1 VFKRALNAIENI
13 MSSPR
18 ASSHLLALLPD
29 ANPEGLAETLV
40 AFANSDGG
48 TIVLGFAENGRVASR
63 VTPEEIESALRQA
76 AAGTK
81 PPVRA
86 ALEPSGTASADGPA
100 LMIRVPRSVDLHSVE
115 DGRVFVR
122 VGAENRALTGDE
134 IRNLATTKATG
145 DYEMESPAGAT
156 LAELDEATV
165 AEYIEKRE
173 ARTRRKLNIE
183 PPILEN
189 ARGLL
194 QEIGA
199 INHAG
204 VPTVAG
210 ILLFGRNPQAYLP
223 NSGVVFVKF
232 PGVEPRG
239 EQGRVGYGRREEING
254 PLARVIEKTWQVI
267 LEEMRVGAI
276 VKGLEREEVMEYPE
290 FAVREALVNAVCHR
304 DYRLRGRRIE
314 VRKYAD
320 RLEIISPG
328 GLAGFITLDNI
339 IEEHFSRNPR
349 LVQGLFQWGYIE
361 ELGLGID
368 RMIEDMVAAGHP
380 APRFSPTP
388 YSFTVT
394 MSNVKERRA
403 TPNIS
408 ITLPATNGDMAS
420 DVKLTVASGA
430 TMTVNERQAR
440 AIQYVREH
448 GRITNRDL
456 QLLCPNVTPETLRS
470 DLADL
475 VEKSVLM
482 RVGEKKGTY
491 YILK

>member
-1 VFKRALNAIENI
+1 MTIS
-13 MSSPR
+13 MR

-29 ANPEGLAETLV
+29 ANVQTLAETLV

-48 TIVLGFAENGRVASR
+48 TVVLGFDERGKQNERFNI
-63 VTPEEIESALRQA
+63 EEIEGILRQA
-76 AAGTK
+76 ASQTT

-86 ALEPSGTASADGPA
+86 MLEPMNTAEAA
-100 LMIRVPRSVDLHSVE
+100 MMIRVPRSLDLHSLQ

-122 VGAENRALTGDE
+122 VGADNRALTGDE
-134 IRNLATTKATG
+134 IRNLATTKSGG
-145 DYEMESPAGAT
+145 DYEAETMPGAT
-156 LAELDEATV
+156 LDDFDDAMV

-173 ARTRRKLNIE
+173 ARTRRKLD
-183 PPILEN
+183 LEN
-189 ARGLL
+189 PTAKSAASLL
-194 QEIGA
+194 KDIGA
-199 INHAG
+199 LDYKGN
-204 VPTVAG
+204 PTVAG
-210 ILLFGRNPQAYLP
+210 ILLFGKNPQAFLP

-239 EQGRVGYGRREEING
+239 EGGRVGYGRREEING
-254 PLARVIEKTWQVI
+254 PLARVVERTWQVI
-267 LEEMRVGAI
+267 FEEMRVGAI
-276 VKGLEREEVMEYPE
+276 VKGLEREEVLEYPE

-304 DYRLRGRRIE
+304 DYRMRGRRIE

-320 RLEIISPG
+320 RMEIISPG

-361 ELGLGID
+361 ELGLGVD

-380 APRFSPTP
+380 SPKFNATP
-388 YSFTVT
+388 YNFTVT

-408 ITLPATNGDMAS
+408 INLPSADAQVT
-420 DVKLTVASGA
+420 TVSG

-440 AIQYVREH
+440 AIQYIRDH
-448 GRITNRDL
+448 GRITNRDF
-456 QLLCPNVTPETLRS
+456 QTICPNVTPETLRT
-470 DLADL
+470 DLSDL
-475 VEKSVLM
+475 VEKNVLM

-491 YILK
+491 YIIK

>member
-1 VFKRALNAIENI
+1 
-13 MSSPR
+13 MSQQQR
-18 ASSHLLALLPD
+18 VASHLLAFLPELD
-29 ANPEGLAETLV
+29 PQALAETLV

-48 TIVLGFAENGRVASR
+48 TIVLGYDERGRPSSHA
-63 VTPEEIESALRQA
+63 TPEDIEAVLRE
-76 AAGTK
+76 AAGLTS

-86 ALEPSGTASADGPA
+86 TLENAGGDGNPQ
-100 LMIRVPRSVDLHSVE
+100 LIVRVPRSVDLHSLK

-122 VGAENRALTGDE
+122 AAGENRALTGDE
-134 IRNLATTKATG
+134 IRNLTQSKSAG
-145 DYEMESPAGAT
+145 DYEAETVPGAT
-156 LAELDEATV
+156 LADFDDEIV
-165 AEYIEKRE
+165 AEYIAKRE
-173 ARTRRKLNIE
+173 LRTRRKIE
-183 PPILEN
+183 LAERDAQHAAP
-189 ARGLL
+189 LL
-194 QEIGA
+194 KDIGA
-199 INHAG
+199 LDARSQ
-204 VPTVAG
+204 PTVAG
-210 ILLFGRNPQAYLP
+210 ILLFGKNPQAFLP
-223 NSGVVFVKF
+223 QSGVVFVKF

-239 EQGRVGYGRREEING
+239 EGGRVGYGRREEING
-254 PLARVIEKTWQVI
+254 PLARVIERTWQVI

-276 VKGLEREEVMEYPE
+276 VKGLEREEVLEYPE

-328 GLAGFITLDNI
+328 GLAGYITLDNI

-380 APRFSPTP
+380 APKFNATA
-388 YSFTVT
+388 YSFTVVL
-394 MSNVKERRA
+394 SNVRERRA
-403 TPNIS
+403 MQN
-408 ITLPATNGDMAS
+408 ITLMPPAAE
-420 DVKLTVASGA
+420 AGA
-430 TMTVNERQAR
+430 PLPPGLTVNERQAR
-440 AIQYVREH
+440 ALQYVREH

-456 QLLCPNVTPETLRS
+456 QVLCPNVTPETLRI

-475 VEKSVLM
+475 VDKGVLM